1 VTSNGSMGKGR
12 RPRHDPVHV
21 PERRAP
27 RSHGSVLHPAPPQ
40 QHREPRAV
48 GRGRLRRPHQRRS
61 ASSPRPAEST
71 PRQGPEGTQPSV
83 RGVVV
88 TLQIAQPVC
97 LAARHGEDAWRWHAR
112 YGHLNLDALRRL
124 SSRGMVHG
132 LPAIEHVDQLCDS
145 CLAGKQ
151 RRAPFPSSG
160 EVPSRGPPRSRAR

>member
-1 VTSNGSMGKGR
+1 VYFIPRLRSNIVSLGQLDEAGC
-12 RPRHDPVHV
+12 DVHI
-21 PERRAP
+21 
-27 RSHGSVLHPAPPQ
+27 SGGVLRLRDRQNRLLAT
-40 QHREPRAV
+40 RVPRA
-48 GRGRLRRPHQRRS
+48 RNRLY
-61 ASSPRPAEST
+61 
-71 PRQGPEGTQPSV
+71 
-83 RGVVV
+83 VVA
-88 TLQIAQPVC
+88 LQIAQPVC